1 MSELIAPGERA
12 PDFELD
18 DANGNRVRLS
28 SFSENKIVVLYFL
41 RGFM

>member
-12 PDFELD
+12 PEFESEDLR
-18 DANGNRVRLS
+18 GQQIRLS
-28 SFSENKIVVLYFL
+28 DSRGRPVLLAFL

>member
-1 MSELIAPGERA
+1 MTNLITPGEPA

-18 DANGNRVRLS
+18 DVYGNRYRLS
-28 SFSENKIVVLYFL
+28 DFRGKPVLLAFL